1 MYQVDAF
8 ANKLFSGNPAAVCI
22 LKDWLPDDVMQSI
35 AMENNLS
42 ETAFLVKKK
51 KAFYIRW
58 FTPLKEIQ
66 LAGHPTLA
74 AAHIIFSETKYSR
87 NTIEFYTNSNEH
99 LSVSK
104 KGNILFMDFPSIPAK
119 KISLSNSKIKN
130 ALGKTSQNIFLG
142 NYGMIVLDKEKD
154 VLEVEPN
161 YTEISKLPFEGVIVT
176 AQGKGCDFVSR
187 FFAPKFGILED
198 PVTGSAHCTLIP
210 YWSKILNKKKMIAIQ
225 LSKRGGLINCSF
237 RGSRVVL
244 GGKAITYMSGVLYL

>member
-1 MYQVDAF
+1 
-8 ANKLFSGNPAAVCI
+8 
-22 LKDWLPDDVMQSI
+22 
-35 AMENNLS
+35 
-42 ETAFLVKKK
+42 
-51 KAFYIRW
+51 
-58 FTPLKEIQ
+58 
-66 LAGHPTLA
+66 
-74 AAHIIFSETKYSR
+74 
-87 NTIEFYTNSNEH
+87 
-99 LSVSK
+99 
-104 KGNILFMDFPSIPAK
+104 MDFPSIPAK